1 MRAFD
6 TLCHPANAP
15 SSTQTTTARKKT
27 GGGAAS
33 YREDT
38 NEAAVMTTNAKVE
51 CICGLYMSKKKRPK
65 FDTFVA
71 RANELGVLIVDMDLD
86 SEPMRLVDMAAGAL
100 GEHVV
105 KEGVTYAILHKVT
118 IPSFPQ
124 QNPLW
129 ASFNFSLGLTPVE

>member
-1 MRAFD
+1 VWV
-6 TLCHPANAP
+6 
-15 SSTQTTTARKKT
+15 
-27 GGGAAS
+27 AAS

-71 RANELGVLIVDMDLD
+71 RANELGVLVVDMDLD

-105 KEGVTYAILHKVT
+105 KGGVTYAILHKVT